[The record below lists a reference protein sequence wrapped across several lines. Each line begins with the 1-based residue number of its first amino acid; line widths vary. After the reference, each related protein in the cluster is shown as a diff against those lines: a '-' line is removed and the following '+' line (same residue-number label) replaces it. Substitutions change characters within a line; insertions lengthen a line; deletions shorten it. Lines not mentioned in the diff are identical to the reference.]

1 MNISSLLRE
10 LLGPRPLRRGVGL
23 QIAHLESG
31 TLAFFLESQ
40 PTFTTAG
47 GGKGGKPTSAA
58 PYAGVTSTL
67 NSPVLLV
74 HAMGKFSGIERLSN
88 KRKPRLVEQI

>member
-1 MNISSLLRE
+1 MNISSLSRE
-10 LLGPRPLRRGVGL
+10 LSGPRPLRRGVGL

-31 TLAFFLESQ
+31 TLAFLLESQ

-58 PYAGVTSTL
+58 LYTGVGDLDTQFS
-67 NSPVLLV
+67 SFVCPRDGEVL
-74 HAMGKFSGIERLSN
+74 RY
-88 KRKPRLVEQI
+88 